1 MEIAVHMKAVWHA
14 RTMFLRR
21 TAAAKTV
28 HFRAV
33 GARTAGGAGWG
44 DRLETLKNIARRIR
58 SFRDWKIRTKL
69 ISVTLMLVLLPL
81 LCVAYLSLDRFG
93 KALRKSAEEDLE
105 HVVGNI
111 YSMCKIQHE
120 MVQMR
125 VSLGLKIAREKL
137 YRRGHEIQIV
147 QGEKVHLDA
156 VDPVTDERNELWVPL
171 LKIGNTRL
179 SLDSNFVDDIRN
191 LAGVYCTILQRI
203 DDRLL
208 RVATN
213 ILTKEGKRVLGTFLS
228 ADSPVTRS
236 ILDGRDYRGVVH
248 IAHGWYSTAYEPIKA
263 KNGAVIGALAVGVKE
278 KIAASFKDEIKN
290 IKVGDTGYVYIIDS
304 KGTLKLHPAKEG
316 ENILHSKDSAGFE
329 YIRAMVA
336 DALALERGKVGT
348 FRYPWVNPE
357 LGEKRPRQKITKYIY
372 FAPWDWIVAAGS
384 YEEEIYQS
392 VHATER
398 FILVA
403 VIAGLALVLF
413 FTFTLSKVLTKPIQ
427 DLTQITTRMADGDLS
442 QRAMVRSADETGVLA
457 TSFNR
462 MISQLQDHTANLK
475 EMVEERTQELE
486 ESREKYRSLSRFL
499 NNILDSATEYAIMG
513 LDFYGK
519 IIEFNRGAERIF
531 GWKKD
536 EVLNKENIAV
546 TMLVGDRDRG
556 IQKEIS
562 KRTRREGV
570 CDLQMER
577 VRKNGERFPAHAT
590 VTAIM
595 DSTGGVSGFVEIVR
609 DITSRKALERELQE
623 TKEFLENIMES
634 SVDGIVTTD
643 LKGKVTYVNRAMEE
657 MLRYRRQEIF
667 GKHISY
673 IYVRGIQEARHIMD
687 LLQRNEKAE
696 NYEMEVKSKAG
707 DVIAISTS
715 IFLLRDG
722 DNRIIGTAGIFKN
735 ITEQKRLEAE
745 LRTAQ
750 ANLVEASKMRALG
763 ELVSGVAHELNNP
776 LMASQTILHVIFNNL
791 HEDCPNRER
800 LELIRRCNDRIQ
812 KIVEHLKEFSRQ
824 EQPAFQ
830 GLDINQPI
838 ENALLITGQ
847 QLLDHNISLVKRLT
861 EDLPEILGD
870 SNQLEQVFL
879 NLIANS
885 LDAMDPVEGQKE
897 LTIASDFDNEKEPPS
912 VVVLIKDTGVGIP
925 QENLDKIFEPFFSTK
940 PVGRGTGLGLSL
952 CFGIIEAHGGRLE
965 VSSQLGKGSEVKVI
979 LPVGISGK
987 E

>member
-1 MEIAVHMKAVWHA
+1 LEPLKSI
-14 RTMFLRR
+14 
-21 TAAAKTV
+21 TA
-28 HFRAV
+28 
-33 GARTAGGAGWG
+33 
-44 DRLETLKNIARRIR
+44 IIR
-58 SFRDWKIRTKL
+58 PFRDWRIRTKL
-69 ISVTLMLVLLPL
+69 ISVTLLLVLLPL

-93 KALRKSAEEDLE
+93 KALRKAAEENLE

-125 VSLGLKIAREKL
+125 VNLGLNIAREKL
-137 YRRGHEIQIV
+137 YRSGHEIQIV
-147 QGEKVHLDA
+147 PGEKVHFDA
-156 VDPVTDERNELWVPL
+156 VNPVNQARNDMLVPIL
-171 LKIGNTRL
+171 RIGDRIL
-179 SLDSNFVDDIRN
+179 SLDSHFVDDIRN
-191 LAGVYCTILQRI
+191 LAGVHCTILQRI
-203 DDRLL
+203 DDLLL

-213 ILTKEGKRVLGTFLS
+213 IVTKEGKRALGTFIS
-228 ADSPVTRS
+228 SDSPVTRS
-236 ILDGRDYRGVVH
+236 VLEGRDYRGLVY
-248 IAHGWYSTAYEPIKA
+248 IAHGWYITAYEPIKA
-263 KNGAVIGALAVGVKE
+263 KNGMVIGALSVGVKE
-278 KIAASFKDEIKN
+278 KIAESFKDEIKN

-329 YIRAMVA
+329 YIRAMVE
-336 DALALERGKVGT
+336 DALELEKGEVGT
-348 FRYPWVNPE
+348 FRYPWINPE
-357 LGEKRPRQKITKYIY
+357 LGEKRSRQKITKYIY
-372 FAPWDWIVAAGS
+372 FRPWDWIVAAGS

-392 VHATER
+392 MYATER

-442 QRAMVRSADETGVLA
+442 QRVTVSSADEIGVLG

-462 MISQLQDHTANLK
+462 MISQLQDYTTILEK
-475 EMVEERTQELE
+475 MVEERTQQLE
-486 ESREKYRSLSRFL
+486 ESREKYRDLSRFL

-531 GWKKD
+531 SWKKD

-546 TMLVGDRDRG
+546 TILAEDRDRG
-556 IQKEIS
+556 IQQEIS
-562 KRTRREGV
+562 KRTRIEGV
-570 CDLQMER
+570 CDLEMDR
-577 VRKNGERFPAHAT
+577 VRKNGERFPAHST

-609 DITSRKALERELQE
+609 DTTSRKALERELQE

-643 LKGKVTYVNRAMEE
+643 LKGKVTYVNRAMDE
-657 MLRYRRQEIF
+657 MLQYRRQEIF
-667 GKHISY
+667 GKHISC
-673 IYVRGIQEARHIMD
+673 IYVKGIQEARHIMD

-696 NYEMEVKSKAG
+696 NYVMEVKSKAG

-722 DNRIIGTAGIFKN
+722 DNRVIGTAGIFKN
-735 ITEQKRLEAE
+735 VTEQKRLEAE

-776 LMASQTILHVIFNNL
+776 LMASQTILYVVFNNL
-791 HEDCPNRER
+791 HENCPNRER

-812 KIVEHLKEFSRQ
+812 KIVEHLKEFARQ
-824 EQPAFQ
+824 DKPAFQ
-830 GLDINQPI
+830 ELDINQPI

-847 QLLDHNISLVKRLT
+847 QLLDHNISLVKRLA

-879 NLIANS
+879 NLIANAK
-885 LDAMDPVEGQKE
+885 DAMDPVEGQKE
-897 LTIASDFDNEKEPPS
+897 LTITSDFDNEKEPPS
-912 VVVLIKDTGVGIP
+912 VVVSIKDTGVGIP
-925 QENLDKIFEPFFSTK
+925 QENLDKVFEPFFSTK

-965 VSSQLGKGSEVKVI
+965 ISSQPGKGSEVKVN
-979 LPVGISGK
+979 LPVGESGK